1 MVADFRDSAFIRWC
15 NPSVKSDNV
24 TAINFADAVQEPSA
38 RLEDMGLACEHW
50 IQPIPEAF
58 GTPSETFEGA
68 EEVVEVAREFF
79 SG

>member
-1 MVADFRDSAFIRWC
+1 MVADFHDSAFIRLC

-24 TAINFADAVQEPSA
+24 TAIHFAGAVQEPSA

-50 IQPIPEAF
+50 IQPVPETF
-58 GTPSETFEGA
+58 GTPSEVFEGA